1 MNDLEAPAM
10 MRAPVLNEYVGGAG
24 LVVQDVARPVP
35 EAGEVLIEVAATPI
49 NPSDLAFLEGNYS
62 PRPTLPTRAGSLVLA
77 ACSGAEDGGSDST
90 VGVSPGS
97 AMGPGISVEDA
108 LTADSGQPLLVSGF
122 LFVEEDG
129 TVTLVSLMAESLP
142 PIPGGDQLVVEGLD
156 LGGYQFSESQGLR
169 WTDDLVQVLGVLN
182 GNTLTVSDTL
192 SG

>member
-1 MNDLEAPAM
+1 MKRL
-10 MRAPVLNEYVGGAG
+10 VG
-24 LVVQDVARPVP
+24 L
-35 EAGEVLIEVAATPI
+35 LII
-49 NPSDLAFLEGNYS
+49 
-62 PRPTLPTRAGSLVLA
+62 GSLVLA
-77 ACSGAEDGGSDST
+77 ACSGTEDGGSDPT
-90 VGVSPGS
+90 VGVPPGS

-108 LTADSGQPLLVSGF
+108 LTADSGQPLLVNGF

-182 GNTLTVSDTL
+182 GNTLTVSDNL

>member
-1 MNDLEAPAM
+1 MKRL
-10 MRAPVLNEYVGGAG
+10 VG
-24 LVVQDVARPVP
+24 L
-35 EAGEVLIEVAATPI
+35 LII
-49 NPSDLAFLEGNYS
+49 
-62 PRPTLPTRAGSLVLA
+62 GSLVLA
-77 ACSGAEDGGSDST
+77 ACSGAEDAGSDPT

-97 AMGPGISVEDA
+97 AMGPGISTEDA
-108 LTADSGQPLLVSGF
+108 LTADSGQPLLVNGF

-129 TVTLVSLMAESLP
+129 TVTLASLMAESLP

-169 WTDDLVQVLGVLN
+169 WTDDLVQVLGVLY

>member
-1 MNDLEAPAM
+1 
-10 MRAPVLNEYVGGAG
+10 
-24 LVVQDVARPVP
+24 
-35 EAGEVLIEVAATPI
+35 
-49 NPSDLAFLEGNYS
+49 
-62 PRPTLPTRAGSLVLA
+62 
-77 ACSGAEDGGSDST
+77 
-90 VGVSPGS
+90 
-97 AMGPGISVEDA
+97 MGPGISIKDA
-108 LTADSGQPLLVSGF
+108 LTADFGQPLLVNGF

-129 TVTLVSLMAESLP
+129 TVTLASLMAESLP

>member
-1 MNDLEAPAM
+1 MKRL
-10 MRAPVLNEYVGGAG
+10 VG
-24 LVVQDVARPVP
+24 L
-35 EAGEVLIEVAATPI
+35 LII
-49 NPSDLAFLEGNYS
+49 
-62 PRPTLPTRAGSLVLA
+62 GSLVLG
-77 ACSGAEDGGSDST
+77 ACSRAEDAGPDPT

-97 AMGPGISVEDA
+97 AMGPGISIEDA
-108 LTADSGQPLLVSGF
+108 LTADSGQPLLVNGF

-129 TVTLVSLMAESLP
+129 TVTLASLMAESLP

-156 LGGYQFSESQGLR
+156 LGVYQFSESQGLR

>member
-1 MNDLEAPAM
+1 MKRL
-10 MRAPVLNEYVGGAG
+10 VG
-24 LVVQDVARPVP
+24 L
-35 EAGEVLIEVAATPI
+35 LII
-49 NPSDLAFLEGNYS
+49 
-62 PRPTLPTRAGSLVLA
+62 GSLVLA
-77 ACSGAEDGGSDST
+77 ACSGAEDAGPDPT

-97 AMGPGISVEDA
+97 AMGPGISIKDA
-108 LTADSGQPLLVSGF
+108 LTADPGQPLLVNGF

-129 TVTLVSLMAESLP
+129 TVTLASLMAESLP